1 MKKQVLNEAF
11 ELLLA
16 NRLVKNESEFSTYW
30 LGKSE
35 SYLRSVR
42 FKRVQPSVS
51 AVAVCASKLQYYG
64 NLFHAL
70 DDHKP
75 LADRFLKL
83 SNKCH
88 KYVNERVGKRAKAA
102 KSVAVY
108 ALT

>member
-1 MKKQVLNEAF
+1 MTKMVLNEVLD
-11 ELLLA
+11 LLQD
-16 NRLVKNESEFSTYW
+16 VHMVSSESDFSKNW

-35 SYLRSVR
+35 CYLRTLR
-42 FKRVQPSVS
+42 FNKVQPSIG